1 MAGYEEKMLTAL
13 AEKYRKS
20 KKDSGTN
27 VIVRRTRITPSQ
39 LYKGYNRN
47 DGDMTQIEAV
57 NQAAMHCRQM
67 GFLTFET
74 EKFSNEIRNIDLV
87 DEKIEELEA
96 YLEQT
101 YHYESKASKRQYVE
115 ELIAVYSGRS
125 PAAEL
130 ECRKLRQA
138 LEKNRIPPKYLQAK
152 DLLKA
157 LVFIENNREELFL
170 REASM
175 LIYGDSKY
183 LEEAM
188 LHPVCKALREF
199 LGRPCGEDEL
209 EDEILEEYH
218 IRREKQKLCLKGDV
232 MLQNGG
238 KELELGNFADGVE
251 FFSDELDGIERIC
264 VRVPEFITVE
274 NYTSWLRFRK
284 EGAVSFYLGG
294 YAARFQRDFL
304 RKVQEDNPHL
314 VFRHFGDIDAGGL
327 YIHEHLCR
335 VTGIPFQMYRM
346 SCAELQDA
354 RFRSCLQPLT
364 NQDRIRLKS
373 LEKQGTYRELAAY
386 MLEKNVKLEQEIIS
400 YYEEREQRENRRY

>member
-115 ELIAVYSGRS
+115 ELIAMYSGRS

-335 VTGIPFQMYRM
+335 VTGISFQMYRM

-400 YYEEREQRENRRY
+400 YFE